1 MKKFLGLLFA
11 IVLFIPLQAQQLTI
25 TGIIADSATQ
35 APLEAA
41 SVTSAVH
48 QTGTAVISGK
58 NGRFT
63 IRIPAADH
71 AALLISYTG
80 YRTRRVELPA
90 ASTATDIGTIY
101 LQSNTTSL
109 EAIVVQGK
117 KPPVSFK
124 VDRQVYRAGQFGNAA
139 SGTGVDV
146 IRNLPAVSVNALG
159 EISFRGSSSFLVLI
173 NGKPTQGDPATVLS
187 QLPAAAIENVEIITS
202 PSAAYDADG
211 KAGIINIITKAGIE
225 DGWML
230 QSGIMYGLPP
240 VNDFDNAHHPQR
252 FGADIS
258 AGYRKNKWDISGG
271 LNYLR
276 NDIAGYREGD
286 VYTIRDG
293 IKTAFPSTGERSFK
307 RYNYGGRLAASYQ
320 ANASNLISA
329 GFYIGKKFQSRE
341 ADLIYNNYR
350 QRIQTGE
357 VFAPFT
363 YYNANTQEKEGLF
376 SLANLDYTHRFSKA
390 SSITLGALYEHAGLS
405 GNTYNRN
412 LYYPNTSDTIQFT
425 HNPNSNPLDAFRI
438 KADYTQ
444 KLNAQLTLQGG
455 YQFRY
460 DLQDGNFTYY
470 TKILGTPDYAVDP
483 EFTSRVKTSNRIHA
497 GYVQL
502 NGQDRKLN
510 YNLGARLEYSER
522 DLNFSKDEQEQQLI
536 LNNFFPSAQLRYALT
551 EQSTIRAGYNRRI
564 KRTNNYELNPFPE
577 REHSETLEQGD
588 PHLLPELTGTYE
600 LGWERR
606 LGGGSFFLTLYH
618 QRIQNPIQRVNKIY
632 NDSILNRVFTNAGRA
647 FQTGVETNLSLNIT
661 PWWQCVLGGN
671 VYKYKIDG
679 DIFNGTIPISN
690 SSWVY
695 TINTSQSF
703 TLPANWLLQLSV
715 NYLSERVTAQGEDG
729 RFLTPHFT
737 AKKTTKDKRWYF
749 QLQWLNIDAGMK
761 ESNRQRITTYG
772 ADFYTTTNYIY
783 EPDQFQLSMG
793 FNLSRRNRKINLP
806 QSEMGEK
813 EF

>member
-1 MKKFLGLLFA
+1 MKKFSGLLFA
-11 IVLFIPLQAQQLTI
+11 SVFFISLHAQQLTV
-25 TGIIADSATQ
+25 TGIIADSATR

-41 SVTSAVH
+41 SVTSAAH

-58 NGRFT
+58 NGSFS
-63 IRIPAADH
+63 IRVPAGDH
-71 AALLISYTG
+71 AAILVSYNG
-80 YRTRRVELPA
+80 YRSRRVALAA
-90 ASTATDIGTIY
+90 ASATTDIGTIY
-101 LQSNTTSL
+101 LQSNATSL

-173 NGKPTQGDPATVLS
+173 NGRPTQGDPATVLS
-187 QLPAAAIENVEIITS
+187 QLPAASIENVEIITS

-211 KAGIINIITKAGIE
+211 KAGIINIITKTGIE

-230 QSGIMYGLPP
+230 QSGLMYGLPP

-252 FGADIS
+252 FGAEVS

-350 QRIQTGE
+350 QQVRTGE

-376 SLANLDYTHRFSKA
+376 SLANLDYTHRFSKT

-425 HNPNSNPLDAFRI
+425 HNPNSNPLDAFRV

-444 KLNAQLTLQGG
+444 KLSTQLTLQGG

-470 TKILGTPDYAVDP
+470 TRILGTPDYAADP
-483 EFTSRVKTSNRIHA
+483 EFTSSVKTSNRIHA

-502 NGQDRKLN
+502 NGQARKLN

-522 DLNFSKDEQEQQLI
+522 DLNFSKDEQQQQLI
-536 LNNFFPSAQLRYALT
+536 LNNFFPAAQFRYALAERAT
-551 EQSTIRAGYNRRI
+551 LRAGYNRRI

-600 LGWERR
+600 LGWEQQ

-632 NDSILNRVFTNAGRA
+632 NDSILNRVFTNAGKA
-647 FQTGVETNLSLNIT
+647 FQTGFETNLSLNLA
-661 PWWQCVLGGN
+661 PWWQCILGGN
-671 VYKYKIDG
+671 VYKYRIAG
-679 DIFNGTIPISN
+679 EIFNGTIPVSN

-695 TINTSQSF
+695 TINSSQNF

-715 NYLSERVTAQGEDG
+715 NYLSERVTAQGEDS

-737 AKKTTKDKRWYF
+737 AKKTTRDKRWYF

-772 ADFYTTTNYIY
+772 SGFYTTTNYIY

-793 FNLSRRNRKINLP
+793 FNLSRRNRKLNLP